1 MTFATATL
9 NLLFGSVVVFAF
21 VCLVAS
27 LSKSYWHCHHDHD
40 HHHVFSVGS
49 HTDRLK
55 QRLHWN
61 SSISINGNGNE
72 KVLSVR
78 FAVELFVERR

>member
-27 LSKSYWHCHHDHD
+27 LSKSYWHCHHDH
-40 HHHVFSVGS
+40 HHVGS

-61 SSISINGNGNE
+61 SNISINGNGNE
-72 KVLSVR
+72 KVLSER
-78 FAVELFVERR
+78 FAVELNVERR